1 MKKSLKVDGAEGR
14 LGASRRWSFAS
25 DVLKLVGGA
34 TIAQV
39 LSILVAPVLSRLYAP
54 EAFGTAAVFNS
65 IVTILGVIACLR
77 YELAIML
84 PESDED
90 AANLLVASLGIT
102 LLIFVL
108 SAIPVLFARYSVASL
123 LKAPDLALYMW
134 GIPLVILA
142 RGVFLALN
150 YWNSRMKHFGRL
162 SIAQVSKSVMVNGFQ
177 LGVAV
182 IGQAH
187 AGGLIGS
194 TVLGAVTVSA
204 VLARQIWRDDKRI
217 FMQNIRLSHIFQ
229 GMRRYRK
236 FPLFNTWSALI
247 NTGSRQLP
255 AFFLTFFFSP
265 TVAGYYAVGNR
276 VLHLPI
282 SLIGSAIG
290 QVFFQ
295 RASATYQGE
304 ESLSGLVLSLF
315 RRLVAFGLFPTFLL
329 MIVGEDLFTLV
340 FGSQWSEA
348 GVYAQILSPWMFFVF
363 ISSPMST
370 LFSILERQ
378 EAALLRDIGI
388 LVSRAATLGIGGVL
402 GDERLTLF
410 LFSGSGVLVYG
421 ALSFWILKMSS
432 VSRSSIF
439 YVLLRYL
446 GVSILIISPLVAIK
460 FLTSAGSL
468 VLLAGAV
475 ITGGIYGLFLIRQES
490 ELIQQLKQLVA

>member
-1 MKKSLKVDGAEGR
+1 
-14 LGASRRWSFAS
+14 
-25 DVLKLVGGA
+25 
-34 TIAQV
+34 
-39 LSILVAPVLSRLYAP
+39 
-54 EAFGTAAVFNS
+54 
-65 IVTILGVIACLR
+65 
-77 YELAIML
+77 
-84 PESDED
+84 
-90 AANLLVASLGIT
+90 
-102 LLIFVL
+102 
-108 SAIPVLFARYSVASL
+108 
-123 LKAPDLALYMW
+123 
-134 GIPLVILA
+134 
-142 RGVFLALN
+142 
-150 YWNSRMKHFGRL
+150 MKHFGRL
-162 SIAQVSKSVMVNGFQ
+162 SIAQVSKSVIVNGFQ
-177 LGVAV
+177 LGMAA

-194 TVLGAVTVSA
+194 TVLGAVTVSS

-265 TVAGYYAVGNR
+265 TVVGYYAVGNR

-315 RRLVAFGLFPTFLL
+315 RRLVAFGLFPTLLL
-329 MIVGEDLFTLV
+329 MVVGEDLFTLV

-378 EAALLRDIGI
+378 EAALLRDIVI

-421 ALSFWILKMSS
+421 ALSFWILKMSN

-460 FLTSAGSL
+460 FLTSADSL
-468 VLLAGAV
+468 ALLAGAV

-490 ELIQQLKQLVA
+490 ELIQQLRQFLA